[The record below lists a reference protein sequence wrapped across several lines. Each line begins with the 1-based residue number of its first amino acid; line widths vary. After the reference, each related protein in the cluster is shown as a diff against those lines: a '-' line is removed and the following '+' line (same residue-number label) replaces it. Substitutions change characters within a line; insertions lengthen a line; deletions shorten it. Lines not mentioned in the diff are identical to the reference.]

1 MEGVGA
7 RFGRTSSRYGP
18 TTVFTGRVRKWRK
31 KWIHVK
37 PPSSG
42 SSNLHHHH
50 RAAANSELNDINGSR
65 LLLLKWTP
73 ITPSQNNS
81 NGAGDADKNGNSKS
95 SAKDDVVA
103 DELPKRK
110 FKYIP
115 IVLLEEQNN
124 ESLEMAEDEAKPIET
139 EMDAEK
145 TTPTDGLDE
154 KPDINDAPMEKNQAG
169 TARHDLN
176 ESTLDLS
183 LGLKAHDGEADP
195 DSKTNQT
202 KGGHSSTVNSNRS

>member
-31 KWIHVK
+31 KWVHVK

-42 SSNLHHHH
+42 NSNLHHHHH
-50 RAAANSELNDINGSR
+50 RAAANSELNEINGSR

-73 ITPSQNNS
+73 ITASQNNS
-81 NGAGDADKNGNSKS
+81 NAVSNGGGGDGDKNGNSKS
-95 SAKDDVVA
+95 SAKDGVVS

-115 IVLLEEQNN
+115 VIFWQFGV
-124 ESLEMAEDEAKPIET
+124 
-139 EMDAEK
+139 
-145 TTPTDGLDE
+145 
-154 KPDINDAPMEKNQAG
+154 
-169 TARHDLN
+169 
-176 ESTLDLS
+176 STIHL
-183 LGLKAHDGEADP
+183 
-195 DSKTNQT
+195 
-202 KGGHSSTVNSNRS
+202 